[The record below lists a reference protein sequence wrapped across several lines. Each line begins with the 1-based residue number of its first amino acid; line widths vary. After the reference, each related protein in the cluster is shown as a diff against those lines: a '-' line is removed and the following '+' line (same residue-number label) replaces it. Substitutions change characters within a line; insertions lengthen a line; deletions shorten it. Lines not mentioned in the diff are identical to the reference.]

1 MVCYYSHV
9 KKMKITQEV
18 AAESG
23 KVHDVTILLSNLDL
37 PKISTL
43 GSWYCIK
50 EAILQLSA

>member
-1 MVCYYSHV
+1 ML

-18 AAESG
+18 AAELG
-23 KVHDVTILLSNLDL
+23 QFYDVTPLLSNLDL
-37 PKISTL
+37 PKIGTL